1 MAESRAPRIPYVSW
15 FHATLN
21 LTPKQTLYLALPL
34 VALIVLVLAYFRLFS
49 SPVVIAI
56 LVVLYVAVSLRN
68 RRKFAKREE
77 GKRSG

>member
-1 MAESRAPRIPYVSW
+1 
-15 FHATLN
+15 

-34 VALIVLVLAYFRLFS
+34 VALVVLVLTYFRLFS

-68 RRKFAKREE
+68 RRKSARQ
-77 GKRSG
+77 GK

>member
-1 MAESRAPRIPYVSW
+1 M
-15 FHATLN
+15 
-21 LTPKQTLYLALPL
+21 LYLALPL

-77 GKRSG
+77 GK